1 MEYFVGVCVC
11 VMVLWASGIGLYVSV
26 FCKKTN
32 RIIVLAQGHVQDF

>member
-11 VMVLWASGIGLYVSV
+11 VMVLWASGIYVSV

-32 RIIVLAQGHVQDF
+32 RIIVLAQGRVQDF